1 MKLKAPVPDIDIDI
15 DWLQEALCNHCPL
28 ENCKGNPK
36 CNDCIFM
43 DYEGYEEVFLIWLK
57 NKCETLLRSRQ

>member
-1 MKLKAPVPDIDIDI
+1 
-15 DWLQEALCNHCPL
+15 
-28 ENCKGNPK
+28 
-36 CNDCIFM
+36 M